1 MRVTLT
7 HSVYAGPRDL
17 QGMVMSGKCRRF
29 VELQAECPP
38 LEGRVSFEHGFIPP
52 ELTPE
57 ALNSTHA
64 AWDELAEELPRL
76 FFGQHAY
83 ERLAAAPV
91 LSAEVEALADA
102 DLTRASVVL
111 AALAHGCWR
120 FGASRFFPRRT
131 TEVPTNLPDSVRL
144 PWCQVSKRLGRHQ
157 PERPFQSFNDLFLAN
172 YRLRPG
178 LPADAPRIIENLDV
192 LVATFRN
199 EAERVFYMSF
209 VEMHYHLTP
218 LVGAVCE
225 IEEAI
230 ERRDTRAVTAALHGI
245 ETCLARATAVWSKI
259 SARAGSRV
267 YCDPVLWSKTA
278 AILGVP
284 PNGVPQGATS
294 GACAPMLYVLDL
306 LLDRASYTS
315 HYGQFLWNEV
325 RHFVTRPV
333 REFGELARAI
343 PLTRFSIE
351 QAKSAEG
358 RELSEAL
365 AAVFAGY
372 SGEQGWLGRHTAKV
386 FNYLCI
392 STITGRNASV
402 SGDER
407 YFGKQTWVEASSEL
421 HESRKERHD
430 PSRPPAGC
438 PFHAPAASA
447 CPAGLGRETAPRR
460 TEAAPTVVNPAV
472 PELPGYS
479 RLEVARHH
487 RDDSLWLIIGD
498 AVYDVSAYLAK
509 HPGGAPVLQAYA
521 GQDVTEVFNGLTVHD
536 APAVRAL
543 LQRFRIGR
551 VLPNPSGFD
560 PTLHAV
566 LSTLIRCH
574 QSSRLQFEHQMGG
587 VLGLKV
593 LSDENAHMLLLEEN
607 LPAVLALLDAHGVQ
621 EWGQQP
627 SARAVRADAQRYSRE
642 MDFSGSLS
650 PEQLGLAERR
660 LRLLADLDLGLTE
673 RLLSIAFEFAAA
685 HAGDMDSGERHTR
698 LATALLS
705 ELAAYFDAFALA
717 AAIPQAPAAVTRPAS
732 PALRSGGPPR
742 A

>member
-1 MRVTLT
+1 
-7 HSVYAGPRDL
+7 
-17 QGMVMSGKCRRF
+17 MVMSGNCRRF

-38 LEGRVSFEHGFIPP
+38 LEGRVSFERGFIPP

-64 AWDELAEELPRL
+64 AWDELAEDLPRL
-76 FFGQHAY
+76 FLGQRAY

-91 LSAEVEALADA
+91 LSAEIDALSDA
-102 DLTRASVVL
+102 DLTRAGVVL

-120 FGASRFFPRRT
+120 FGASRFFPRRI
-131 TEVPTNLPDSVRL
+131 TEVPTQLPDSVRL
-144 PWCQVSKRLGRHQ
+144 PWCQVSRRLGRHE
-157 PERPFQSFNDLFLAN
+157 PERPFQSFNDLFLSN

-178 LPADAPRIIENLDV
+178 LPADAPRIIENMDV

-218 LVGAVCE
+218 LVGVVCE

-230 ERRDTRAVTAALHGI
+230 ERRDIRAVTTALHTI
-245 ETCLARATAVWSKI
+245 EACLVRATAVWGKI

-284 PNGVPQGATS
+284 PNGMPQGATS

-306 LLDRASYTS
+306 LLDRASYAS

-325 RHFVTRPV
+325 RQFVARPV
-333 REFGELARAI
+333 RAFGELAQAI

-351 QAKSAEG
+351 QAGSAEG
-358 RELSEAL
+358 RELSDAL
-365 AAVFAGY
+365 AAVFAAY

-407 YFGKQTWVEASSEL
+407 YFGKQTWVEASTEL

-430 PSRPPAGC
+430 SARPPGGC
-438 PFHAPAASA
+438 PFRAPEAPA
-447 CPAGLGRETAPRR
+447 CPAGFGREAASCR
-460 TEAAPTVVNPAV
+460 TEAAQNVIAAA

-479 RLEVARHH
+479 RFEVARHH
-487 RDDSLWLIIGD
+487 GDDNLWLIID
-498 AVYDVSAYLAK
+498 QAVYDVSAYLAK

-521 GQDVTEVFNGLTVHD
+521 GQDVTEIFNGLTTHD

-551 VLPNPSGFD
+551 VLPNAPDFD
-560 PTLHAV
+560 PKLYAV

-574 QSSRLQFEHQMGG
+574 QSSRLQFEHAMGG
-587 VLGLKV
+587 MLGLK
-593 LSDENAHMLLLEEN
+593 LFSDENAHMLLLEEN
-607 LPAVLALLDAHGVQ
+607 LPAVFELLDAHPLW
-621 EWGQQP
+621 EFYQQP
-627 SARAVRADAQRYSRE
+627 STRAVRADAQRFSAE
-642 MDFSGSLS
+642 IDFSGSLS

-660 LRLLADLDLGLTE
+660 LRLLAELDLGLTA
-673 RLLSIAFEFAAA
+673 RLLAIVFDFAAA
-685 HAGDMDSGERHTR
+685 PASELDGAQRHSR
-698 LATALLS
+698 LATALLR
-705 ELAAYFDAFALA
+705 ELAAYFETFALA
-717 AAIPQAPAAVTRPAS
+717 AGIPRPPAAVARPAS
-732 PALRSGGPPR
+732 AALRRGGHTP